1 MTKYHMNKKERE
13 ITGKNVLIDM
23 LRQGKYT
30 TIAMCR
36 EDEPYIV
43 TLSYGYDENRNAL
56 YFHCALKGLKLD
68 FINHN
73 PNVCAT
79 VIEDKG
85 YKMGECDQAYRSVV
99 FWGKM
104 HIVEDPQEKKHG
116 IDVLLNHLEYD
127 PDKVRERS
135 LKSEEEYEKVEIL
148 RLDIME
154 MTGKQGE

>member
-1 MTKYHMNKKERE
+1 MAKYHMNQRELE
-13 ITGKNVLIDM
+13 ITDRNALAEI
-23 LRQGKYT
+23 LRQGKYV

-36 EDEPYIV
+36 QDEPYIV
-43 TLSYGYDENRNAL
+43 TLSYGYDENRGAL

-85 YKMGECDQAYRSVV
+85 YKMGECDQAYHSVV

-104 HIVEDPQEKKHG
+104 NIVEDLQEKRYAV
-116 IDVLLNHLEYD
+116 DVLLNHLEDD
-127 PDKVRERS
+127 PARVRERS
-135 LKSEEEYEKVEIL
+135 LKSDKVYTEVGIL
-148 RLDIME
+148 RLDILE
-154 MTGKQGE
+154 MTGKQGQ

>member
-1 MTKYHMNKKERE
+1 MAKYHMNKKERE

-43 TLSYGYDENRNAL
+43 TLSYGYDENRNVL

-104 HIVEDPQEKKHG
+104 HIVEDLQEKKHG

-127 PDKVRERS
+127 PVKVRERS
-135 LKSEEEYEKVEIL
+135 LKPEEDYENVEIL